1 MPNYEKIT
9 KYYKN
14 IKILQKYQNNT
25 KISKISKIL
34 QKYKISQ
41 KRLQNITKYHSYVS
55 ISL

>member
-25 KISKISKIL
+25 KISKIL